1 MSKTYMMD
9 YIIQNSQYLNQEDKN
24 DIVKIVK
31 DNTEDAAIM
40 EQNKKRKND
49 VDINLDIM
57 LTHNVK
63 KIYEV
68 MKSRMDYL
76 NNPSMY

>member
-1 MSKTYMMD
+1 MSKTYMME

-63 KIYEV
+63 NIYEV

-76 NNPSMY
+76 NSPSLY

>member
-1 MSKTYMMD
+1 MSKTYMME

-40 EQNKKRKND
+40 EQDKKRKND

-57 LTHNVK
+57 MTHNVK
-63 KIYEV
+63 KDI
-68 MKSRMDYL
+68 
-76 NNPSMY
+76 

>member
-1 MSKTYMMD
+1 MME

-40 EQNKKRKND
+40 EQDKKRKND

-57 LTHNVK
+57 MTHNVK
-63 KIYEV
+63 KDI
-68 MKSRMDYL
+68 
-76 NNPSMY
+76 